1 MSSKRHSHHLVLVR
15 HGETAWSLS
24 RQHTGHTDLPLLEE
38 GRRMAEALAA
48 PLRAWRFSAVWTS
61 PLQRARETCERA
73 GYGHLALERAELKEW
88 GYGAYE
94 GKTKE
99 EIRQEHPEW
108 NLWVHGVPGGETVE
122 QVGARADRILEEA
135 MAVGGHVVLFSH
147 SHLLRILTARW
158 LGLPPLGGRHF
169 TLNTGAISVLGY
181 DADGVHPIIHRWN
194 DTRHLG

>member
-1 MSSKRHSHHLVLVR
+1 
-15 HGETAWSLS
+15 
-24 RQHTGHTDLPLLEE
+24 
-38 GRRMAEALAA
+38 MAEALAA
-48 PLRAWRFSAVWTS
+48 PLGAWQFSAVWTS

-73 GYGHLALERAELKEW
+73 GYGHMALERAELKEW

-99 EIRQEHPEW
+99 EIRREHPEW

-135 MAVGGHVVLFSH
+135 HRVGGHVVLFSH
-147 SHLLRILTARW
+147 SHLLRILAARW

-169 TLNTGAISVLGY
+169 TLNTGALCVLGY
-181 DADGVHPIIHRWN
+181 DADGVHPIIYRWN